1 MTALISIL
9 ATALLVQRI
18 AIYYIDRKNKQSLK
32 RLHALEM
39 KLERNKQLYAFR
51 MRLLHEF
58 GSDIT
63 EAMPEHRQM
72 LDSDKPLVASE
83 WVDVDKLVNLN

>member
-1 MTALISIL
+1 MTTFITIL
-9 ATALLVQRI
+9 ATASVVQRI
-18 AIYYIDRKNKQSLK
+18 AICYIDRKNKHSLE
-32 RLHALEM
+32 RLHELEM
-39 KLERNKQLYAFR
+39 KQERNKQLYAFR
-51 MRLLHEF
+51 IRLLHEF